1 MECVQDTSCVF
12 ISQKYD
18 VFIKMNK
25 LSWVGVNSNLQYDKT
40 KEIYYYVEVCLIN
53 LNHFYLPPQHIYIHS
68 GVKNTIISLSYL

>member
-25 LSWVGVNSNLQYDKT
+25 LSWVGVNSK
-40 KEIYYYVEVCLIN
+40 
-53 LNHFYLPPQHIYIHS
+53 F
-68 GVKNTIISLSYL
+68 TI